1 MSVFTNNTPHNRLT
15 FTNTKNAKMM
25 YIVYMS
31 GRIQAQIQINTFIC
45 ADCWTQQCFD
55 ESFWTVLLSL
65 RSFPGTMP
73 CHSGNDTLYIAS
85 SVFFGSTDLTHYLHL
100 PWLNSGYTV
109 FFFSWN
115 SWPIAALTVCFSFC
129 FFILEHSSVKPN
141 KQAHLENKKY
151 TMCSVLIAQHQSHN
165 HHEDGN
171 TVRYNRKWIWWAW
184 L

>member
-109 FFFSWN
+109 FFF
-115 SWPIAALTVCFSFC
+115 LKLMT
-129 FFILEHSSVKPN
+129 HSSSHCLFFFLFLHTGTFKCQT
-141 KQAHLENKKY
+141 KQAGSFRKQKVHNVF
-151 TMCSVLIAQHQSHN
+151 CSDCTTS
-165 HHEDGN
+165 
-171 TVRYNRKWIWWAW
+171 KP
-184 L
+184 